1 MKRIVAVIAVFTAS
15 SIEAFSAE
23 TTTTGRSSGFFRR
36 RRRHV
41 STCGSCNSN
50 QSNTKNEEF
59 GGRST
64 ETCLRMMSV
73 DTSGLLSLSSAVDW
87 GTSSYT
93 NLLDHYYY
101 PTQSATGAIFASL
114 GDTIAQ
120 NREIMIENEKQKQ
133 PQQRQ
138 YDPKRTMNYF
148 LKGIGGGIMWAC
160 WFNIADV
167 WSLELTNLALQQG
180 DGGIVDGGVSNIERI
195 VRTIISILLEQFL
208 VCPIFYTLWDIPIP
222 AILSGSPIQQ
232 VPAHIKTKLVPLL
245 VANAKV
251 WTFANFITYN
261 IPLEFRVLF
270 TSCADIVWQSMNA
283 EITSE
288 QIIITPPSPK
298 QQQQPLPLLPVSR
311 EFEEAD
317 IEQTSIKT
325 RRPSMDM
332 LTP

>member
-114 GDTIAQ
+114 GDIIAQ
-120 NREIMIENEKQKQ
+120 NREIMIENETQQQ

-160 WFNIADV
+160 WFNIADA
-167 WSLELTNLALQQG
+167 WSLELTNLALHSCSSMDSSG
-180 DGGIVDGGVSNIERI
+180 RLLPCPLVRSPNPRAVERWDSI
-195 VRTIISILLEQFL
+195 LAIRQSRTI
-208 VCPIFYTLWDIPIP
+208 
-222 AILSGSPIQQ
+222 
-232 VPAHIKTKLVPLL
+232 VP
-245 VANAKV
+245 
-251 WTFANFITYN
+251 
-261 IPLEFRVLF
+261 
-270 TSCADIVWQSMNA
+270 
-283 EITSE
+283 
-288 QIIITPPSPK
+288 TPH
-298 QQQQPLPLLPVSR
+298 
-311 EFEEAD
+311 
-317 IEQTSIKT
+317 
-325 RRPSMDM
+325 
-332 LTP
+332 